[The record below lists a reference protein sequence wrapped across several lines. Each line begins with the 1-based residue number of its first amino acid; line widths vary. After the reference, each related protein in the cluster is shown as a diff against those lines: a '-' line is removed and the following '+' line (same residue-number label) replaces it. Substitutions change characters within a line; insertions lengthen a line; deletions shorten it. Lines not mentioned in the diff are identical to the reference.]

1 MRFKKLKIA
10 VGTSLVVFVLIAS
23 IIIVAGM
30 LKTNSQSAIQ
40 DINQQS
46 NALLPSNI
54 GNNKPVQ
61 LLPDNMQTAVITS
74 PSTASSGS
82 SGSSGSRQNAV
93 VSSPQPVQQV
103 RQPVVVSHKTVTTR
117 AS

>member
-1 MRFKKLKIA
+1 
-10 VGTSLVVFVLIAS
+10 
-23 IIIVAGM
+23 
-30 LKTNSQSAIQ
+30 
-40 DINQQS
+40 
-46 NALLPSNI
+46 
-54 GNNKPVQ
+54 